1 MGCASSRVDV
11 DPASHRALDRSSPP
25 STSAAVATSRSRR
38 SLDIFH
44 DALTS
49 FRDHFWSAS
58 TTPWDAAP
66 CEWLRVRAASY
77 FVDAKKAP
85 PRERPLLTLRHV
97 DLFDGSSLASDGDD
111 ARVDFCRTRPESWFR
126 REFERDGGAT
136 TAWTFAMHFVNPDG
150 ANLVCYFQPEGDGA
164 ESVRDARR
172 LCDWVDANSSPS
184 FAKTLRRF
192 VETDDDAYRAA
203 RVKLCAKLRPQSPLM
218 LRKCVPTKPVLV
230 GKRAS
235 TRFFRGA
242 GDTEGYEDRY
252 LECCIECGTSA
263 SAKYLYNMFS
273 GLSARSDEDLAI
285 WIEGAREDELPERVL
300 GAVRL
305 RRISPKCLT
314 KLTKLPLVR

>member
-1 MGCASSRVDV
+1 M
-11 DPASHRALDRSSPP
+11 
-25 STSAAVATSRSRR
+25 
-38 SLDIFH
+38 I
-44 DALTS
+44 
-49 FRDHFWSAS
+49 
-58 TTPWDAAP
+58 
-66 CEWLRVRAASY
+66 
-77 FVDAKKAP
+77 
-85 PRERPLLTLRHV
+85 
-97 DLFDGSSLASDGDD
+97 SDSEDE
-111 ARVDFCRTRPESWFR
+111 A
-126 REFERDGGAT
+126 
-136 TAWTFAMHFVNPDG
+136 
-150 ANLVCYFQPEGDGA
+150 
-164 ESVRDARR
+164 
-172 LCDWVDANSSPS
+172 SSPS